1 MFENIALFSS
11 PLNGIFF
18 LFLQLEVIILDLGPE
33 NSFVKKGRVS
43 FSLTETLAFT
53 VLFHQ
58 EDTESGQSN
67 PNIPLPPN
75 GNKTHFHNKGF
86 ALSLVL
92 KVRFFGTR
100 KWPFLLGKRFSS
112 VQGFSEGHRNKWLD
126 CV

>member
-1 MFENIALFSS
+1 MFENIALFSL

-33 NSFVKKGRVS
+33 NSSVKKGRIS
-43 FSLTETLAFT
+43 LSLTETLAFT
-53 VLFHQ
+53 ALFHQ
-58 EDTESGQSN
+58 EDTESGRSN

-92 KVRFFGTR
+92 KVRFFWNSEMGYFIGEA
-100 KWPFLLGKRFSS
+100 FLFFAGLFRRTPK
-112 VQGFSEGHRNKWLD
+112 
-126 CV
+126 